1 MLSLTDD
8 TSLKIEDRNGSA
20 VLVLGSELDR
30 EGVTG
35 PSSIVT
41 SILCQRTQEESG
53 EDSDPGFVIPI
64 SVR

>member
-8 TSLKIEDRNGSA
+8 KSLKIEDRNGSA

-41 SILCQRTQEESG
+41 SILCQRTQEQSG
-53 EDSDPGFVIPI
+53 EDGDPGFVIPI

>member
-8 TSLKIEDRNGSA
+8 KSLKIEDRNGSA